1 MSIFFR
7 CHLFCHVQ
15 GLCGLLSMSAKPS
28 TTGGVE
34 APRAP
39 TQSQGNWTAV
49 SAANARSANPSTTL
63 STTRE
68 EPFGPAESVPP
79 SPRGEQPPETP
90 RAQPILDNG
99 QVARFA
105 IVHQPHHGQ
114 GKPSQYIPNINPEI
128 VFWFQPLHT
137 VVELL
142 RPRLSQAFTHLL
154 KFALY
159 PYFLPPDL
167 LFLITQCG
175 SDPHRRLHYI

>member
-1 MSIFFR
+1 
-7 CHLFCHVQ
+7 
-15 GLCGLLSMSAKPS
+15 MSAKPS

-34 APRAP
+34 APIAP
-39 TQSQGNWTAV
+39 TQSQGKWTAA

-68 EPFGPAESVPP
+68 EPFGPAESVSP

-105 IVHQPHHGQ
+105 IVHQPRHEQ

-137 VVELL
+137 VVEFL
-142 RPRLSQAFTHLL
+142 RPRLSQAVAHLL
-154 KFALY
+154 KLALY
-159 PYFLPPDL
+159 PYFLPRDL

-175 SDPHRRLHYI
+175 SDPHRQLHYI